1 VSYIPSAMSVCKSVS
16 LSVWTVVCMYQSVTL
31 AEYAVYREI
40 DPDTLAT
47 AEVGIAVIGRCLV
60 YSLSVCRSPLH
71 PTSAGSL
78 PGTGRM
84 MRRLT

>member
-1 VSYIPSAMSVCKSVS
+1 MSMSMCKSVC
-16 LSVWTVVCMYQSVTL
+16 LSVWTVVCLYQSVTL
-31 AEYAVYREI
+31 AEYAAYREI

-47 AEVGIAVIGRCLV
+47 AEVGIAVIGMCMV
-60 YSLSVCRSPLH
+60 YTLFVCRSPLH